1 MGRHAIVLS
10 LVVVA
15 ACSGGTDSGNSPF
28 NSTWGSS
35 AMPTSDGPTEDED
48 DGDES
53 SGGSSGSSGGNP
65 SGDAS
70 SEGGST
76 SGADDPST
84 GGAGETAVEG
94 SSSGAMMPGNGQPAM
109 GMYADCFEPDLAN
122 CTADASVCLMVETFM
137 TGFCT
142 HDECT
147 GPGDCDPAPLDA
159 TAAPICVTG
168 ADPMGVANVSFGE
181 GYPQYDFCA

>member
-1 MGRHAIVLS
+1 
-10 LVVVA
+10 
-15 ACSGGTDSGNSPF
+15 
-28 NSTWGSS
+28 
-35 AMPTSDGPTEDED
+35 MPTSDGPTEDED

-168 ADPMGVANVSFGE
+168 ADPMGGDTALCALDCSDGKTCPAGMTCVPNVSFGE